1 MVDPELVAIGA
12 EAPARLTDLG
22 VMPEPGGEGEE
33 PQPDAGAQAREC
45 AGAAASTM
53 ATEGHCHEHAVV
65 RVEEVL
71 GRVRWLVPRHCGG
84 GEGVPHPLVAVT
96 HAGLDRVARADP
108 LDRWVEQGQQP

>member
-45 AGAAASTM
+45 AGAVALEAELSLAGPKLIRST
-53 ATEGHCHEHAVV
+53 G
-65 RVEEVL
+65 
-71 GRVRWLVPRHCGG
+71 
-84 GEGVPHPLVAVT
+84 
-96 HAGLDRVARADP
+96 ARARAIRIGAARP
-108 LDRWVEQGQQP
+108 CDRDEGTRLRDRPSSPRTRRRRSPCRRRR

>member
-45 AGAAASTM
+45 AGAVAL
-53 ATEGHCHEHAVV
+53 EVV
-65 RVEEVL
+65 DQHVSCCEVVEL
-71 GRVRWLVPRHCGG
+71 GVQWPPGRRCCSK
-84 GEGVPHPLVAVT
+84 A
-96 HAGLDRVARADP
+96 
-108 LDRWVEQGQQP
+108 

>member
-45 AGAAASTM
+45 AGAWRSRPSCPLQVQAS
-53 ATEGHCHEHAVV
+53 ALG
-65 RVEEVL
+65 EEVVDQHVSC
-71 GRVRWLVPRHCGG
+71 REKV
-84 GEGVPHPLVAVT
+84 
-96 HAGLDRVARADP
+96 
-108 LDRWVEQGQQP
+108 VELACIMASGSTLL

>member
-45 AGAAASTM
+45 AGAVALEAELSLAGPKTDSMAAGSSR
-53 ATEGHCHEHAVV
+53 AAARGWRQGGQRCS
-65 RVEEVL
+65 
-71 GRVRWLVPRHCGG
+71 RVRCSSSS
-84 GEGVPHPLVAVT
+84 AAAAT
-96 HAGLDRVARADP
+96 ADRSGHTATAPAAATRD
-108 LDRWVEQGQQP
+108 GSN

>member
-45 AGAAASTM
+45 AHGANKY
-53 ATEGHCHEHAVV
+53 CQN
-65 RVEEVL
+65 
-71 GRVRWLVPRHCGG
+71 GG
-84 GEGVPHPLVAVT
+84 VAFAL
-96 HAGLDRVARADP
+96 HHGAGLAGVHSGGSWPPSAAPRNGLFAGKR
-108 LDRWVEQGQQP
+108 LQGR

>member
-71 GRVRWLVPRHCGG
+71 GRVRWLVPGHRGRR
-84 GEGVPHPLVAVT
+84 EGVPDPLVAVT
-96 HAGLDRVARADP
+96 HAGLDRVARTDP
-108 LDRWVEQGQQP
+108 LESTIQEGQ